1 MILMVLFCFKQKAAY
16 EMRIS
21 DWSSDVC
28 SSDLVVLAA
37 HMLRLEKP
45 VGDRH
50 PLLFRSAVDDTQP
63 FLERRGRLAD
73 VARVAGERERVE
85 VGAWHTLGMPGP
97 PRRRRQIEGDRRPC
111 PQSVRSDLSPVNGSG
126 TSPELGRESRREGG
140 CQGG

>member
-97 PRRRRQIEGDRRPC
+97 PRRRRQKSGRAH
-111 PQSVRSDLSPVNGSG
+111 VLTPVTNAHIVCRLLLAKKKHYHLCL
-126 TSPELGRESRREGG
+126 T
-140 CQGG
+140 